1 VGKVWRRSL
10 KVLRAPKK
18 SGWFFVDNAE
28 VMEGISDDIGVWFGD
43 GDDDTKHVVYVW
55 VIVGGLD
62 ADFLGGDEVH
72 DYSLGV

>member
-1 VGKVWRRSL
+1 MEEEFKSIEGT
-10 KVLRAPKK
+10 KK
-18 SGWFFVDNAE
+18 EEWVFVDNAE
-28 VMEGISDDIGVWFGD
+28 VMEGILDNIGVWFGD

-55 VIVGGLD
+55 VIVEGLD